1 MFPKTGFG
9 GNVNA
14 MECDKHSATNG
25 VKKKINLY
33 KLCWKPFHY
42 LNLCFSL
49 IGYHKIEL

>member
-25 VKKKINLY
+25 VQKKNSFVQTLLETFPLPTPLLFTDWI
-33 KLCWKPFHY
+33 
-42 LNLCFSL
+42 S
-49 IGYHKIEL
+49 